1 MPGTNN
7 HADAGAPARLRRT
20 GSRSRGGAVAPLSGR
35 GGRRTSI
42 GGGGMARGGGSAGYA
57 WIVVLIAV
65 GFAIWLQNRW
75 MKREKERALAGER
88 TVANGFADKA
98 ADWMLRKRGLAP
110 EKVASGGSAANAF
123 DRSDRRIDCVAC
135 GGLGAAYGDDGKPR
149 PCGIC
154 QGVGYRMIR
163 PFDAQDVVCSACGGM
178 GRIETED
185 GAAETCPR
193 CDGRGFVRP
202 AP

>member
-1 MPGTNN
+1 MV
-7 HADAGAPARLRRT
+7 R
-20 GSRSRGGAVAPLSGR
+20 
-35 GGRRTSI
+35 
-42 GGGGMARGGGSAGYA
+42 GGSAGYA
-57 WIVVLIAV
+57 WIVVLVAV

-75 MKREKERALAGER
+75 MKQEKERTLAGSG

-110 EKVASGGSAANAF
+110 EKAASGAAATTAF

-135 GGLGAAYGDDGKPR
+135 NGLGAAYGDDGKPH

-163 PFDAQDVVCSACGGM
+163 PFDELDVPCSACGGM
-178 GRIETED
+178 GRIETDD

>member
-1 MPGTNN
+1 MV
-7 HADAGAPARLRRT
+7 
-20 GSRSRGGAVAPLSGR
+20 RGGN
-35 GGRRTSI
+35 
-42 GGGGMARGGGSAGYA
+42 AGYA

-75 MKREKERALAGER
+75 MKEQKQRALDGSR
-88 TVANGFADKA
+88 TVSNGFADKA

-110 EKVASGGSAANAF
+110 EKAAAGTTAATAF
-123 DRSDRRIDCVAC
+123 DRGDRRIDCVAC
-135 GGLGAAYGDDGKPR
+135 GGLGAAYGDDGKAR

-163 PFDAQDVVCSACGGM
+163 PFDELDLPCSACGGM
-178 GRIETED
+178 GRIETEE
-185 GAAETCPR
+185 GSAETCPR

-202 AP
+202 GP